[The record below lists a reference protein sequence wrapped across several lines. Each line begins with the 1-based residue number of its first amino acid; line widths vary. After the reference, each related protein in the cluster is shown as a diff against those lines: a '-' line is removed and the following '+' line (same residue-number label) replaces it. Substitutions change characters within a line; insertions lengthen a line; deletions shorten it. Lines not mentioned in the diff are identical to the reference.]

1 MRRFFNFDWLIL
13 ILVLAIALIG
23 LLAVKSTAPASF
35 WQQFVWFILGLAL
48 FFLFSQIN
56 YQTYK
61 RASWYFYLGSV
72 IFLLITFIFGQV
84 TRGAVRWIQIGSF
97 NLQPSELV
105 KPFLILFFA
114 SFFAEDKK
122 DSFKKILK
130 SLLFL
135 FLPVVLIFLQPD
147 LGSSL
152 VVVFIW
158 LGMVLAKG
166 IKAKWLLFGGGFLA
180 VFLPLAWHFLKGYQK
195 QRIYTFLNPERD
207 PLGSGFNVI
216 QSMIAVGSGKIFG
229 RGLGRGTQSQ
239 LRFLP
244 ERHTDF
250 IFASLAEE
258 IGFIGVMVLLGLFF
272 FLLWRILIL
281 ARNTTDHFAYFICL
295 GVFSLLFIQI
305 FINIGMNLGI
315 LPITGITL
323 PLISYG
329 GSSLIST
336 MICLG
341 IVSSLSRFK
350 EKQEMVEIR

>member
-13 ILVLAIALIG
+13 VLVLVIALIG
-23 LLAVKSTAPASF
+23 LLAVKSTAPDLF
-35 WQQFVWFILGLAL
+35 WPQFIWFILGLAL

-56 YQTYK
+56 YRTYQ
-61 RASWYFYLGSV
+61 RLSWSFYLSSV
-72 IFLLITFIFGQV
+72 VFLLATFIFGQV

-97 NLQPSELV
+97 NLQPSEIV

-114 SFFAEDKK
+114 SFFAEEKE
-122 DSFKKILK
+122 DSLKKILR

-135 FLPVVLIFLQPD
+135 FLPVALIFLQPD

-152 VVVFIW
+152 VVIFIW

-166 IKAKWLLFGGGFLA
+166 IKVKWLVFGGGFLA
-180 VFLPLAWHFLKGYQK
+180 VFLPLAWYFLKGYQK
-195 QRIYTFLNPERD
+195 QRIYTFFNPERD

-216 QSMIAVGSGKIFG
+216 QSIIAVGSGKIFG
-229 RGLGRGTQSQ
+229 RGLGRGTQSH

-258 IGFIGVMVLLGLFF
+258 IGFIGVVVLLGLFF

-281 ARNTTDHFAYFICL
+281 ARNTADHFAYFICL

-329 GSSLIST
+329 GSSLLST
-336 MICLG
+336 MVCLG
-341 IVSSLSRFK
+341 IVSGLSRFK
-350 EKQEMVEIR
+350 ERQEMVEIR

>member
-23 LLAVKSTAPASF
+23 LLAVNSTAPDLF
-35 WQQFVWFILGLAL
+35 WPQFVWFILGLGL

-56 YQTYK
+56 YRTYQ
-61 RASWYFYLGSV
+61 RASWSFYLGSV

-84 TRGAVRWIQIGSF
+84 TRGTVRWIQIGNF
-97 NLQPSELV
+97 NLQPSEIV

-114 SFFAEDKK
+114 SFFSDEQENNL
-122 DSFKKILK
+122 KKILK

-180 VFLPLAWHFLKGYQK
+180 VFLPLAWHFLKDYQR

-258 IGFIGVMVLLGLFF
+258 IGFIGGMVLLGLFF
-272 FLLWRILIL
+272 FLLWRILTL
-281 ARNTTDHFAYFICL
+281 ARNATDHFAYFICL

-329 GSSLIST
+329 GSSLLST
-336 MICLG
+336 MVCLG

-350 EKQEMVEIR
+350 ERQEIVEIR